1 MLYIPIFV
9 KIKSSNS
16 TDGIDIMASTI
27 KLVAGIFIAL
37 IGFPI
42 FLGGSAVL
50 LVTPIFA
57 DDQGYFVSPSYNII
71 DDNVTAVRL
80 DIPLDDVQL
89 GIQIDP
95 SDFVTLKV
103 NVFGEINDDV
113 FLGLT
118 TEEQANIF
126 LENVSYL
133 KITNLDFSDSFP
145 FDSEESGS
153 AISMEPVISAA
164 TPRIPSPTDA
174 TWLFG
179 GSTGKEFIWPP
190 SYSDLTA
197 GTLTLIMMNA
207 DMGLNNKVDLT
218 FSIGARIPI
227 INAIGWVLTVFG
239 GLFLLLGIIVIWSG
253 LRSKPRRVQRTRYY
267 QGAVVTRVE
276 PIQKTPTDYQLQCS
290 NCGARNE
297 TDSTFCSQC
306 GEILLSEDRKTVD
319 TAVTASK
326 MEPIESTGTKLVI
339 ADWGPRFWALVIDFF
354 IVSAITSAFTSIL
367 FFTVS
372 DWSWWS
378 FGVFSPFQWLFS
390 LGPTSLVFF
399 LYTLLMEN
407 YYGQTLGKMALNL
420 EVISES
426 TGERPLLQDLAI
438 NSAGRS
444 FFLPI
449 DFIFG
454 RIARDEIQVPD
465 MNQRLSQK
473 WSRVVVIQ
481 KQQKREATTQF
492 VSNRF

>member
-1 MLYIPIFV
+1 
-9 KIKSSNS
+9 
-16 TDGIDIMASTI
+16 MASTI
-27 KLVAGIFIAL
+27 KLVAGIIIAL

-50 LVTPIFA
+50 LVTPVFA
-57 DDQGYFVSPSYNII
+57 DDQGYFISPSYHIV
-71 DDNVTAVRL
+71 DDTVTAVRL
-80 DIPLDDVQL
+80 DIPLDNVQL

-95 SDFVTLKV
+95 SDFVTLKL

-118 TEEQANIF
+118 TDEQANIF

-133 KITNLDFSDSFP
+133 RITNLDFSDSFP
-145 FDSEESGS
+145 FNSEESGS
-153 AISMEPVISAA
+153 AISMEPVVTDG
-164 TPRIPSPTDA
+164 TPRIPAPTDA
-174 TWLFG
+174 NWLLG
-179 GSTGKEFIWPP
+179 GSSGKEFIWSP
-190 SYSDLTA
+190 SYSDLTV

-207 DMGLNNKVDLT
+207 DMGLGNKVDLT
-218 FSIGARIPI
+218 FSIGARVPI
-227 INAIGWVLTVFG
+227 INVIGWVLTVFG
-239 GLFLLLGIIVIWSG
+239 GLFLLLGIIIIWSG
-253 LRSKPRRVQRTRYY
+253 LRSKPRGAKRTRYY
-267 QGAVVTRVE
+267 QGAMTTRVE
-276 PIQKTPTDYQLQCS
+276 PIVKAPSNYQLQCS
-290 NCGARNE
+290 NCGSISEA
-297 TDSTFCSQC
+297 DSTFCSQC
-306 GEILLSEDRKTVD
+306 GEILLSEDRKSVD
-319 TAVTASK
+319 TAVKSSK
-326 MEPIESTGTKLVI
+326 LESFEPSGTKLVI

-367 FFTVS
+367 FFTFS

-390 LGPTSLVFF
+390 LGPSSLVFF

-438 NSAGRS
+438 SSAGRA

-449 DFIFG
+449 DFIIG
-454 RIARDEIQVPD
+454 RIVRDETQVPD